1 MFARKRLLFVVIAL
15 CLWLPLQAMAGQWLH
30 CAQLE
35 FNLTQPDAI
44 PEAKS
49 HHSCHDI
56 PTDAQTDQRISA
68 DQAPASADIKSCK
81 HCQFSCSWH
90 SALVLREFTQP
101 IFDIV
106 ILYTQ
111 FTSPSPAQPL
121 LAMPQRP
128 PRLHS

>member
-1 MFARKRLLFVVIAL
+1 MIARKHLHLIVIAL

-35 FNLTQPDAI
+35 SSMEQLDEPQ
-44 PEAKS
+44 KS
-49 HHSCHDI
+49 TFPLSCHGTPVKVQLEQPI
-56 PTDAQTDQRISA
+56 STDQAST
-68 DQAPASADIKSCK
+68 SADIKSCK

-101 IFDIV
+101 IFDIA